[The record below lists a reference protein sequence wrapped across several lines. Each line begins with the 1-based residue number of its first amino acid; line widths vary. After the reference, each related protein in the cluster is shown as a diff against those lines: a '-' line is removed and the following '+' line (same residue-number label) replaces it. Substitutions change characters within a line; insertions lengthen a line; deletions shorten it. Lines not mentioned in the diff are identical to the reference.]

1 LINRI
6 LEWDNQ
12 DLSFGDFIGLA
23 FVTALMKMV
32 APPRP
37 FGLLD
42 LREGTLTRYRDSCQ
56 YTLAKFVGDTFTRL
70 LSWLGIV

>member
-1 LINRI
+1 MINRI
-6 LEWDNQ
+6 LEWGNQ

-37 FGLLD
+37 FGWLD
-42 LREGTLTRYRDSCQ
+42 LREAPSAIER
-56 YTLAKFVGDTFTRL
+56 
-70 LSWLGIV
+70 